1 MRRPGQND
9 FAFGGF
15 NTAGRIVL
23 QARQVLCRI
32 AAHGRAALA
41 ATDALA
47 RELSESNLFFW
58 ILFSG

>member
-1 MRRPGQND
+1 
-9 FAFGGF
+9 
-15 NTAGRIVL
+15 VL